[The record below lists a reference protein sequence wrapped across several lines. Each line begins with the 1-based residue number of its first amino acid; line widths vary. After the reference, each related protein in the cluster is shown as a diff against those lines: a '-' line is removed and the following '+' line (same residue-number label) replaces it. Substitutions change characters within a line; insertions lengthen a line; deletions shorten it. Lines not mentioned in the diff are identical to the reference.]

1 MLVQELKAMR
11 FQNVILFFG
20 QSKDAEGTTDFT
32 TIVMGP
38 RCGFGLDQ
46 SLTWKS
52 EQRSRGNGS

>member
-32 TIVMGP
+32 TIVMVP
-38 RCGFGLDQ
+38 ISGLGLAQ
-46 SLTWKS
+46 SLAWRS
-52 EQRSRGNGS
+52 EQRSYRE